1 MLLCWCLALSVQAA
15 TWYVKPNGSDGNTG
29 ASWEQAFRTLQQAL
43 AVATAGDEIWVAAG
57 AYYPDEGPGQTNND
71 RSSTF
76 QLRNGVGVFGGF
88 AGTETLRTQRNW
100 VSNVTIL
107 SGNIDQSGDN
117 SGNAYSV
124 ATGSATDATAVLDG
138 FTVKDGN
145 SDDSGGG
152 MFIGFGSPTVR
163 NCTFTANSAVNGGGM
178 AIFFGSPTISNC
190 TFSGNSTTAG
200 SGGGMW
206 IFEGSPTISN
216 CTFSGNSAGGSGGGM
231 GFLEGSPTI
240 SHCTFSGNTASI
252 DGGGMFTALGSAT
265 ISFCTF
271 SGNTAGS
278 GGGMSNVGNSPT
290 INQCT
295 FSGNLAGSG
304 GGMNNFSS
312 SPTVSQCTFS
322 GNTAGSGG
330 GMNNSAGSPTIS
342 RCIFS
347 GNSATSWAGALANAQ
362 SSSSIANSLFYNNS
376 APIGGAVFHFG
387 MGSNLGLTNCT
398 IAVNTSEGVEGIGA
412 GVILILDGTA
422 SVVNSILWG
431 NSDGL
436 SVFGNG
442 AAGVSYSIVQG
453 GYSGEGNLNADPFF
467 VGAATG
473 NLRLQACSPAID
485 AGTSSGAPP
494 NDLDGN
500 SRPFGAGIDMGA
512 YEYSGA
518 PVQPPAANC
527 RNLVVNIGPTGLAI
541 VPATALNNGSTGCG
555 TLSLL
560 VNGQSSLI
568 FDCNSLGQ
576 HTVTLTVTDGQG
588 STATCSA
595 SIEVRDVLAPVIA
608 CPTAQTLLL
617 GANCSASLPDY
628 RILATALDNCGEPGV
643 TQSPAAGTT
652 VSGAG
657 NMTVTLTVT
666 DISGNTA
673 QCSFTVVKVDNT
685 PPTIACPAA
694 QTLPLG
700 ANCSA
705 SLPDFRSLATAND
718 NCGVQSVAQSPA
730 PATVVSG
737 AGNMTVTLTVTDI
750 NGNTAQCSFT
760 VAKVDNIPPSIAC
773 PQTQTLILGP
783 DCSASLPDYRGL
795 ATVAD
800 NCGEPGVTQ
809 SPAAGTTVSGAGNM
823 TVTLTVT
830 DISGNTAQCN
840 FTVVKV
846 DNTPPVVQCFDQT
859 LIFNGEESFALDADD
874 LVEASDNCG
883 VGSIQLSVDAIT
895 CEQLG
900 QTVPFNATATDLS
913 GNANSCTASVT
924 VTGLPCGWSQQPDGV
939 GCANGNSI
947 AYAPPTGIWT
957 ATSTNCF
964 YGPPFNSDA
973 TAFAQRTLC
982 GDGSITAQVT
992 SIDGSGWAGVVMRE
1006 SNAAGAKKA
1015 QLMTNLSNFSRREFR
1030 TVTNAAAQPQQFPSQ
1045 NRYWLRLVRAGNQ
1058 FSMFVSPNG
1067 MAWYLAGAQ
1076 QIQMSSCIQ
1085 MGLVVTN
1092 YQQTSTVAATFANV
1106 SYSGGVSTPLNTHAP
1121 LNPHNLAALV
1131 DIPEFSV
1138 FPNPTSGELNLDL
1151 TQYAGRSVRIEL
1163 YSTEGRL
1170 LQFAEV
1176 DEVNT
1181 FIEQIELSAYQS
1193 GMYLVKVKSE
1203 GLPDA
1208 IRRVAL
1214 TRG

>member
-1 MLLCWCLALSVQAA
+1 MKHPYCSVGIQNTPTQIRAGRPELRRWAGVLLCWCLALSVQAA
-15 TWYVKPNGSDGNTG
+15 TWYVKPNGNDGNTG
-29 ASWEQAFRTLQQAL
+29 ASWEQVFRTLQKAL

-117 SGNAYSV
+117 NSNAYIV
-124 ATGSATDATAVLDG
+124 TTGSATDATAVLDG
-138 FTVKDGN
+138 FMVKDGN

-152 MFIGFGSPTVR
+152 MLIGFGSPTVR
-163 NCTFTANSAVNGGGM
+163 NCTFSANSAVNGGGM
-178 AIFFGSPTISNC
+178 AIFFGSPTISLC

-231 GFLEGSPTI
+231 GFLEGSPTV

-278 GGGMSNVGNSPT
+278 GGGMSNIGNSPT

-295 FSGNLAGSG
+295 FSGNSAGSG

-347 GNSATSWAGALANAQ
+347 GNSATSWAGALANVQ

-376 APIGGAVFHFG
+376 APIGGAVFHLG
-387 MGSNLGLTNCT
+387 MGYNLGLTNCT
-398 IAVNTSEGVEGIGA
+398 IAGNTSEGVEGIGA

-422 SVVNSILWG
+422 SVANSILWG

-485 AGTSSGAPP
+485 AGASSGAPP

-518 PVQPPAANC
+518 PVQPPVANC
-527 RNLVVNIGPTGLAI
+527 RNLVVNIGPTGLEI

-555 TLSLL
+555 TLSFL

-628 RILATALDNCGEPGV
+628 QILATALDNCGEPGV

-673 QCSFTVVKVDNT
+673 QCSFTVAKVDNT
-685 PPTIACPAA
+685 LPTILCPAM
-694 QTLPLG
+694 QTLILG
-700 ANCSA
+700 ANCTA

-718 NCGVQSVAQSPA
+718 NCSVQSVAQSPA

-737 AGNMTVTLTVTDI
+737 AGNMTVTLTVADI
-750 NGNTAQCSFT
+750 NGLTDTCSFT
-760 VAKVDNIPPSIAC
+760 VD
-773 PQTQTLILGP
+773 
-783 DCSASLPDYRGL
+783 
-795 ATVAD
+795 
-800 NCGEPGVTQ
+800 
-809 SPAAGTTVSGAGNM
+809 
-823 TVTLTVT
+823 
-830 DISGNTAQCN
+830 
-840 FTVVKV
+840 KV
-846 DNTPPVVQCFDQT
+846 DNTPPTLACRTTTIFLNPTGNYTLLDTVVLDFDAST
-859 LIFNGEESFALDADD
+859 DNCSDITVTHISPSDFDCDD
-874 LVEASDNCG
+874 LMQTFDVLVTAQDDSGNSSQCIASITVFEGTALPQPWAGLGIGGQG
-883 VGSIQLSVDAIT
+883 VGSTYEYSPCSLPPVYTIETGAANNS
-895 CEQLG
+895 
-900 QTVPFNATATDLS
+900 QTGDNLAT
-913 GNANSCTASVT
+913 
-924 VTGLPCGWSQQPDGV
+924 
-939 GCANGNSI
+939 I
-947 AYAPPTGIWT
+947 A
-957 ATSTNCF
+957 
-964 YGPPFNSDA
+964 
-973 TAFAQRTLC
+973 QTLC
-982 GDGSITAQVT
+982 GDFSIEVKIEAVT
-992 SIDGSGWAGVVMRE
+992 SNGWAGLTARE
-1006 SNAAGAKKA
+1006 SAAPGSK
-1015 QLMTNLSNFSRREFR
+1015 MVGMYSNLGSIVRWESRSIDSAPKSINLFSR
-1030 TVTNAAAQPQQFPSQ
+1030 PFP
-1045 NRYWLRLVRAGNQ
+1045 YWLRLVRQGNLFIGYYSVNGSSYSIVNLQ
-1058 FSMFVSPNG
+1058 SIPLGSCLEVGVAAFTTIPGQTATAVFSNLTASG
-1067 MAWYLAGAQ
+1067 
-1076 QIQMSSCIQ
+1076 
-1085 MGLVVTN
+1085 VVAPLSIAPG
-1092 YQQTSTVAATFANV
+1092 STVEPAQSERTAR
-1106 SYSGGVSTPLNTHAP
+1106 LW
-1121 LNPHNLAALV
+1121 
-1131 DIPEFSV
+1131 
-1138 FPNPTSGELNLDL
+1138 PNPTREAFTLELP
-1151 TQYAGRSVRIEL
+1151 AAA
-1163 YSTEGRL
+1163 TETRLRL
-1170 LQFAEV
+1170 LNQLGQPLEERRMLPGESQLEWGISQLPAGLYFV
-1176 DEVNT
+1176 
-1181 FIEQIELSAYQS
+1181 ELFPGVGQS
-1193 GMYLVKVKSE
+1193 KTVLRFVKT
-1203 GLPDA
+1203 D
-1208 IRRVAL
+1208 
-1214 TRG
+1214 